1 MVVRIVTCAETP
13 FRMSAMSNPMNDA
26 LRRQSKLAFRRMRP
40 GAELIK
46 RFHLLHDDL
55 RKDKSLQKLSAWLVV
70 PFSLWPVDIIGLAE
84 HLIALAEQGKR
95 PASEF
100 QALIALLGNPPTEE
114 TCDVICE
121 HEHLV
126 KGGSYESLIEAQH
139 KFDARESRLVK
150 DPEFLRDWLWIKN
163 HFDLTKHQSDS
174 GVIRRRMVSE
184 RNFRPD
190 NWNFTWRSKRD
201 RFENVFDAFCHK
213 WTLYG
218 MERDRP
224 LAPKVERQYHA
235 LRNDDCHPA
244 LLELRLQPGLKMAF
258 HHEIAPLPRRATPGR
273 ETRRERVSASNTCCE
288 SQTLHGR
295 GETPGNERRRE
306 GLLGDGKNRN
316 VRFRPKATA
325 AAFEGEVRVGR
336 WSGNS
341 K

>member
-1 MVVRIVTCAETP
+1 
-13 FRMSAMSNPMNDA
+13 MSNPLHEA
-26 LRRQSKLAFRRMRP
+26 LRRQSKLAFRRVRP

-46 RFHLLHDDL
+46 RLQLLPDNL
-55 RKDKSLQKLSAWLVV
+55 RSDESLQRLSAWLVV

-139 KFDARESRLVK
+139 KFDAKEARLLK
-150 DPEFLRDWLWIKN
+150 DPAFLADWQWIKK
-163 HFDLTKHQSDS
+163 HFDITKHQSDS

-190 NWNFTWRSKRD
+190 NWNFSWRSKRD

-218 MERDRP
+218 MERDKP
-224 LAPKVERQYHA
+224 LLQKLSVNITPYGTMIVIPRYWSFDYNRDLKWRSVTRLHHSRDVPRQGA
-235 LRNDDCHPA
+235 K
-244 LLELRLQPGLKMAF
+244 LEAN
-258 HHEIAPLPRRATPGR
+258 ESARRALAAKA
-273 ETRRERVSASNTCCE
+273 RRFIAEAKRLGMKGDARDYWVMEKVGMSDSDPR
-288 SQTLHGR
+288 QL
-295 GETPGNERRRE
+295 RR
-306 GLLGDGKNRN
+306 LLK
-316 VRFRPKATA
+316 VK
-325 AAFEGEVRVGR
+325 
-336 WSGNS
+336 
-341 K
+341 